1 MLLRNSFR
9 TKRNPICGELFKTSS
24 LQNHKRTHTKRK
36 FSKFLPDRFLTWKF
50 ILQFFSQIKFWP
62 CLLYS
67 NRPHPL
73 PYFQS
78 TNSNT
83 NLRENSAKA
92 HEKSHEKNFNQLD
105 QVCPVV
111 WTIHSHLDNPKAIWV
126 QRRRRR
132 RRRRED
138 ATTWSP
144 MGHHPKGLH
153 VKSLQPSTW
162 LLEQG
167 SIPRPDDIKITGS
180 KQKKNIV
187 YLFWFDC
194 HLINPK

>member
-50 ILQFFSQIKFWP
+50 ILQFFSQITFGRV
-62 CLLYS
+62 YS
-67 NRPHPL
+67 TAIDPILSRT
-73 PYFQS
+73 S
-78 TNSNT
+78 
-83 NLRENSAKA
+83 KA
-92 HEKSHEKNFNQLD
+92 PTAIPILEKILQKHTKNHTEKKFNQLD

-132 RRRRED
+132 RRRRRED

-153 VKSLQPSTW
+153 LKSLQPSTW
-162 LLEQG
+162 SLEQG
-167 SIPRPDDIKITGS
+167 
-180 KQKKNIV
+180 V
-187 YLFWFDC
+187 
-194 HLINPK
+194 